1 MRVLSL
7 TVGISFPDFSVRVLS
22 YLGAIWKHDIFLTI
36 SKLNSF
42 DSIFLDTL
50 DCTIREYT
58 LFFTICKDTLY
69 CAIREAKLLW

>member
-1 MRVLSL
+1 MRVFSL
-7 TVGISFPDFSVRVLS
+7 TVGISLSDLTIGILS
-22 YLGAIWKHDIFLTI
+22 YLGAIWEHDIFLAI

-58 LFFTICKDTLY
+58 FFFTICKDTLY